1 MWKVVNQPK
10 THIRSKREDRGSA
23 LECGRSTA
31 VKFNHAFAVPWL
43 DPQAKPVCPS
53 LRQKV
58 PCRTKGSWSI
68 HCGRK
73 LCRCRLGVVDARLT
87 TRWLQASIR
96 AVKWLSMAPCNC
108 VMRLFVGKIARIANH
123 DVSSR
128 CWRPIKSIS
137 SYLLCQLR
145 QLACYQV
152 ASTAQQIGAFH
163 RDRLIQQQR
172 RPPLLF
178 GCVAEE
184 LQLRLGRRLRAALR
198 LRGQGQDLASCPPSC
213 ALCTASREAWG
224 PALTWARMV

>member
-1 MWKVVNQPK
+1 MLRLQSPGLTLKPSQCSP
-10 THIRSKREDRGSA
+10 
-23 LECGRSTA
+23 CC
-31 VKFNHAFAVPWL
+31 
-43 DPQAKPVCPS
+43 AK
-53 LRQKV
+53 KV
-58 PCRTKGSWSI
+58 PCRIKGSWSI

-73 LCRCRLGVVDARLT
+73 LWRCRLGVVDARLT
-87 TRWLQASIR
+87 ARWLQASIR
-96 AVKWLSMAPCNC
+96 AVKWLSMAPGNC

-137 SYLLCQLR
+137 SYVLCQLR

-163 RDRLIQQQR
+163 RDLLIQQQR
-172 RPPLLF
+172 RPLLLF
-178 GCVAEE
+178 GCAAEE

-198 LRGQGQDLASCPPSC
+198 LRGRGQDLASCPPSC